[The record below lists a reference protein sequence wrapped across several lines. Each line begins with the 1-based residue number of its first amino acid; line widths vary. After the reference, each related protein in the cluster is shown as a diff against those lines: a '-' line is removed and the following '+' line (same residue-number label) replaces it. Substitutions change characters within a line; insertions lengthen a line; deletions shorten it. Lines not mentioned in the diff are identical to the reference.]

1 MLTDKTEFDQINDR
15 LTALE
20 IDVAVIKSN
29 YGTKEDIAKLETKI
43 AGVEIQIAGIGTQIA
58 GVETKIAQVKNEITV
73 MAITLIKWSIGT
85 AIALTSATFAIA
97 RFVH

>member
-15 LTALE
+15 FTALE

-29 YGTKEDIAKLETKI
+29 YATKEDIAKLETKI
-43 AGVEIQIAGIGTQIA
+43 AGVETQL
-58 GVETKIAQVKNEITV
+58 AQVRNEITV
-73 MAITLIKWSIGT
+73 MTITLIKWSIGT